1 MFLMSL
7 NWKKTLRISLALLCL
22 AGSLFLMKSFVIVS
36 DPQMIYERA
45 LSLVETEHFDEADQV
60 LVKLRKL
67 RDPSVLDHGLQARVD
82 IAKGRLD
89 QAIASLSAIPDDHPL
104 AGWARLRCGQLER
117 SRLRFRQA
125 EKWLQKVIDLDEN
138 SVEARRELVYVYGM
152 QLRRADLHEQLR
164 RLNKL
169 TLLKAKE
176 IWVWCMVR
184 DLAWWHP
191 EEHVPILE
199 KAIEADPED
208 FRSRIALAEVLRRQ
222 GLTDQALSK
231 IEQSPENRVEL
242 RAKRMELL
250 IDQNRMEQVEVMLD
264 QIAVDE
270 PSVAILR
277 GRMAM
282 SKGDPK
288 SAVRFFELAEIA
300 EPGRREIV
308 ANLGQASIQAGDSV
322 KGKNLVQMSGKIDSL
337 NNLLLKLEKSIEK
350 TGAETWRELAKACE
364 DAGRVAE
371 ARAWQSLIIA
381 NNPFDQPAQSAIFR
395 IDSKL
400 KTP

>member
-7 NWKKTLRISLALLCL
+7 NWKKPLRISLALLCL

-45 LSLVETEHFDEADQV
+45 LSLVETEHFDEADQE

-250 IDQNRMEQVEVMLD
+250 I
-264 QIAVDE
+264 
-270 PSVAILR
+270 VAILR

-337 NNLLLKLEKSIEK
+337 NNLLLKLEKGIEK